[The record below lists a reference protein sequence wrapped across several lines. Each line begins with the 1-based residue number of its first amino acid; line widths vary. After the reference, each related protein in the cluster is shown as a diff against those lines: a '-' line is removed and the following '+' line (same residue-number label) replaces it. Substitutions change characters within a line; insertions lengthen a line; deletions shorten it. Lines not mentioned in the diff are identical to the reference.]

1 MSYITVIGLIVRLVE
16 VIVIVESAVFLTNIE
31 YIRAVSVEREVIE
44 FVAVLFILVDACQLI
59 FGVIGVGKND
69 LKRIVLVYYI
79 ARLAVVLVVLLVV
92 ILVGEEFSV
101 AFANV
106 EYVRAVS
113 VEREVIELLAV
124 FVVLVDACQLFLGV
138 IGVGK
143 NDLKSLILIN
153 TGILIS
159 ALF

>member
-69 LKRIVLVYYI
+69 LKRFVLVNLV

-124 FVVLVDACQLFLGV
+124 FVVLVDACQLFLGEGLACRHV
-138 IGVGK
+138 QH
-143 NDLKSLILIN
+143 D
-153 TGILIS
+153 
-159 ALF
+159 

>member
-69 LKRIVLVYYI
+69 LKRLITI
-79 ARLAVVLVVLLVV
+79 
-92 ILVGEEFSV
+92 
-101 AFANV
+101 
-106 EYVRAVS
+106 
-113 VEREVIELLAV
+113 
-124 FVVLVDACQLFLGV
+124 
-138 IGVGK
+138 
-143 NDLKSLILIN
+143 DL
-153 TGILIS
+153 GILIR